1 LLTTGPNHSFINST
15 FGNQDRLKRLEKQ
28 PMLDMNAE
36 DATALGLQ
44 HGDRVRIW
52 NERGEC
58 RITVKTA
65 NNVLPGV
72 LVSQGLWWEHGNDGV
87 QSVNVLT
94 SQRLSDMGGGATFFS
109 TRVDI
114 EKI

>member
-1 LLTTGPNHSFINST
+1 
-15 FGNQDRLKRLEKQ
+15 
-28 PMLDMNAE
+28 MLDMNAE

-58 RITVKTA
+58 RITVKAA

-114 EKI
+114 EKIE